1 YTNKANK
8 IHKRYTQY
16 QEITSLYLIWSK
28 ENLEQYQIL
37 DLFSH
42 CQARSMFDQLFDLK
56 TKSLTKFNNLNTT
69 LIGNNIDLKRNWGKV
84 MQPLID
90 HYGEILFLQNIN
102 NNNKA

>member
-1 YTNKANK
+1 M
-8 IHKRYTQY
+8 YTQF

-56 TKSLTKFNNLNTT
+56 TKVHK
-69 LIGNNIDLKRNWGKV
+69 DPHKV
-84 MQPLID
+84 Q
-90 HYGEILFLQNIN
+90 
-102 NNNKA
+102 